1 MPDPGFID
9 KITTHL
15 LSGQNQFASGG
26 LLLLIIGSIGA
37 YFRNVPAT
45 LYDWFRRQFTLTL
58 TINDEKE
65 SYQWFAWWFQNQE
78 YAKRFRNMDAFTP
91 YHEDSYKI
99 MFAPAPGHHWFW
111 YKGRP
116 LFIMLNRSED
126 KKAGSDSGRWFRRS
140 EVYTIWTFGRN
151 QQFML
156 DLLQEVH
163 DKYQDIW
170 KDKPILKLYSGEDW
184 YQAPG
189 YAPRS
194 LDSVILP
201 DEQKEALVMDIQR
214 FEDSEDWYKEMGI
227 PYHRGYLLY
236 GPPGTGKTSL
246 VTGLSSHFNCRV
258 YVLKL
263 NDLNDTMLMRAI
275 TEVHPD
281 SMVVLEDVD
290 CALNKRTAG
299 DIIKKDMEE
308 ELKEGDKKADITVG
322 GMGVTLS
329 GLLNALDGMQ
339 SPVGVKYFMTTNHID
354 KLDHALLRPGRTD
367 VKMFFGP
374 ATERQKLN
382 LYKRFFPE
390 DDEITATQF
399 IQQFVAANSMA
410 EFQEKCMLERNRRLS
425 ISDSEA
431 ETKSEAAATGD

>member
-1 MPDPGFID
+1 MRLPAISSQVKTNSPLAVWRTTDRRRYWCLPSERPG
-9 KITTHL
+9 
-15 LSGQNQFASGG
+15 
-26 LLLLIIGSIGA
+26 
-37 YFRNVPAT
+37 T

-65 SYQWFAWWFQNQE
+65 AFGWFAWWFQKQE
-78 YAKRFRNMDAFTP
+78 YSKRFRNMDSFTP
-91 YHEDSYKI
+91 NHEDGYKM
-99 MFAPAPGHHWFW
+99 MFSPAPGTPLVLVQGTSAVCVPQSV
-111 YKGRP
+111 GRQESR
-116 LFIMLNRSED
+116 I
-126 KKAGSDSGRWFRRS
+126 GSGRWFKRA
-140 EVYTIWTFGRN
+140 EVQTVWTFGRN
-151 QQFML
+151 QKYMRE
-156 DLLQEVH
+156 LLQEVH
-163 DKYQDIW
+163 DQYQDIW

-194 LDSVILP
+194 LESVILP
-201 DEQKEALVMDIQR
+201 DEQKEALVTDIQR
-214 FEDSEDWYKEMGI
+214 FEDSEDWYKTMGI

-275 TEVHPD
+275 SEVHPD

-299 DIIKKDMEE
+299 DIIKKEAEDAADEK
-308 ELKEGDKKADITVG
+308 KEGGITVG

-339 SPVGVKYFMTTNHID
+339 SPVGVKYFMTTNHIE

-367 VKMFFGP
+367 VRMYFGP
-374 ATERQKLN
+374 ATEQQKLN
-382 LYKRFFPE
+382 LYKRFFPQ

-399 IQQFVAANSMA
+399 IQQFVAATSMA
-410 EFQEKCMLERNRRLS
+410 EFQEKCMLERNRRMTLT
-425 ISDSEA
+425 DEA
-431 ETKSEAAATGD
+431 ETKTDAAATGD

>member
-65 SYQWFAWWFQNQE
+65 AFQWFAWWFQNQE
-78 YAKRFRNMDAFTP
+78 YAKRFRNMDSFTP
-91 YHEDSYKI
+91 YHEDGYKI

-116 LFIMLNRSED
+116 LFVFLNRSDD
-126 KKAGSDSGRWFRRS
+126 KKPGSDRGGWFRRA
-140 EVYTIWTFGRN
+140 ETYVIWTFGRN
-151 QQFML
+151 QQYMR

-163 DKYQDIW
+163 DQYQDIW

-201 DEQKEALVMDIQR
+201 DEQKEALVTDIQR
-214 FEDSEDWYKEMGI
+214 FEDSEDWYKTMGI

-275 TEVHPD
+275 SEVHPD

-290 CALNKRTAG
+290 CALNKRTAN
-299 DIIKKDMEE
+299 DVVKEE
-308 ELKEGDKKADITVG
+308 ADNQTKVDTDSTVKVSLG
-322 GMGVTLS
+322 NGVTLS

-339 SPVGVKYFMTTNHID
+339 SPVGVKYFMTTNHIE

-367 VKMFFGP
+367 VKMYFGP

-382 LYKRFFPE
+382 LYKRFFPQ

-399 IQQFVAANSMA
+399 IQQFIAATSMA

-425 ISDSEA
+425 LPAAVD
-431 ETKSEAAATGD
+431 ETKTEAASGD